1 MKNKLKQFR
10 VNAGMTQS
18 EVAAAAGVTQP
29 SYQRW
34 ESGATSIPEA
44 KLEKLATTLNTD
56 PKTLLGRH
64 LSMAIT
70 FDPLSAIKI
79 DPPTIRFYSLFALI
93 DSFHLQA

>member
-44 KLEKLATTLNTD
+44 KLEKLAKTLNTD
-56 PKTLLGRH
+56 PTTLLGRH
-64 LSMAIT
+64 PPIRTHLYDSSADAELNCQRQLKT
-70 FDPLSAIKI
+70 DPLTA
-79 DPPTIRFYSLFALI
+79 
-93 DSFHLQA
+93 